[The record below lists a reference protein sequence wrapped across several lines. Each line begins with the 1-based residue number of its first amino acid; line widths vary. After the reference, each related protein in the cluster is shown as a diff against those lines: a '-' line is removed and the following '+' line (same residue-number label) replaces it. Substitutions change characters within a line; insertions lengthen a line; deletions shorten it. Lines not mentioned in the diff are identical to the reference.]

1 MDCRCKIY
9 NSRDMRKNL
18 CELVFSKY
26 FLDMTPDMWST
37 KKYIDKLD
45 LIKIKKT
52 SCSLKESIKVMQRQ
66 TIDYEKIFENHMFN
80 KELDFLLILTTVNV

>member
-9 NSRDMRKNL
+9 NSKDMGENL
-18 CELVFSKY
+18 RELVFSKD
-26 FLDMTPDMWST
+26 FLDMTQDMWSA

-45 LIKIKKT
+45 LIKIKNT
-52 SCSLKESIKVMQRQ
+52 CSLKESIKVMQRQ

-80 KELDFLLILTTVNV
+80 KELDFLLILTTLNA

>member
-9 NSRDMRKNL
+9 NSKDMRKNL
-18 CELVFSKY
+18 RELVFSKD
-26 FLDMTPDMWST
+26 FLDMTQDMWSA

-45 LIKIKKT
+45 LIKIKNT
-52 SCSLKESIKVMQRQ
+52 CSLKESIKVMQRQ

-80 KELDFLLILTTVNV
+80 KELDFLLILTTLNA